1 MTRFTNIVNCIYSNQ
16 LKVACLKENVQNKDH
31 QLLNN
36 LEGQTRSTFNVLLC
50 HHARTFRCRVNRSTS
65 VSSLFALL
73 DTKFSLISR

>member
-1 MTRFTNIVNCIYSNQ
+1 MTRFTNNVNCIYSNQ
-16 LKVACLKENVQNKDH
+16 LKVACLKENVQNKD

-73 DTKFSLISR
+73 DTKFSFICR